1 MPLLLSLMVGIL
13 VMWWY
18 VQVEM
23 MVDERIEKQLQAHRD
38 IGGSSEMKNEIR
50 LLWAEVEALSKNREE
65 MQGQVDHLI
74 SMAQKAQ
81 EHASREQDIL
91 KNENGFLRNQLQ
103 SLKNDGVQVSS
114 LLCLFVSWTTAVV
127 TPMCFLVLVSSEVA
141 FDCESQIPHGCFPH
155 LKFCHGHKKSRVK
168 DTASCIT

>member
-1 MPLLLSLMVGIL
+1 MILLSSLMAGVL

-23 MVDERIEKQLQAHRD
+23 MVDERIEKQLQAHRN

-91 KNENGFLRNQLQ
+91 KSENGFLRNQLQ
-103 SLKNDGVQVSS
+103 SLKNDGAQVSS
-114 LLCLFVSWTTAVV
+114 L
-127 TPMCFLVLVSSEVA
+127 FLPFCQLYNCGRHSCVLSDA
-141 FDCESQIPHGCFPH
+141 GLI
-155 LKFCHGHKKSRVK
+155 
-168 DTASCIT
+168 